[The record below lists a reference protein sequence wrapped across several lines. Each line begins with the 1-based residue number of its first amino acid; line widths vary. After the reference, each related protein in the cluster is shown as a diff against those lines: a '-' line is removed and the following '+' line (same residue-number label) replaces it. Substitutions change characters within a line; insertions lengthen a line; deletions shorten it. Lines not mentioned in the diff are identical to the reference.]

1 MQNIVENVSTVSH
14 VIQLAVAPV
23 FLLTGVAAILAVL
36 TGRLSRVVDRFRV
49 LLERHDNHQLK
60 LSHEMGILSKRA
72 TWVHRSIILCTISA
86 LLISIVIGS
95 LFVSSE
101 IRMDSSH
108 FVSLLFISAMICL
121 ILGLMCFLREIYLSI
136 HSFQLPPKTND
147 KKII

>member
-1 MQNIVENVSTVSH
+1 MQKIVENVSIVSH

-49 LLERHDNHQLK
+49 LLERHDQKQTQISN
-60 LSHEMGILSKRA
+60 EMVSLSKRA
-72 TWVHRSIILCTISA
+72 TWAHRSITLCTVSA

-101 IRMDSSH
+101 IRIDSSH
-108 FVSLLFISAMICL
+108 FVSLLFILAMACL

-136 HSFQLPPKTND
+136 HSFQLPPKST
-147 KKII
+147 K